1 MSNYKIDCRQHHFR
15 PFGRTHMGFLNP
27 IYHLMNFLAPALAVG
42 GLLTLA
48 GSFIVGKRAGA
59 PVWIVQAA
67 INFVAGSLAL
77 GVGLWF
83 FGRDGKMASYAAL
96 LVVAT
101 TSQWVCGRGWR

>member
-1 MSNYKIDCRQHHFR
+1 
-15 PFGRTHMGFLNP
+15 MGALDP

-42 GLLTLA
+42 GLLTLV
-48 GSFIVGKRAGA
+48 GSFILGKRAGA
-59 PVWIVQAA
+59 PVWIAQAA
-67 INFVAGSLAL
+67 INFVAGSLAM